1 MHRQHRVADHETATK
16 ISAPGDRRQVEIGL
30 DRVVHEPEP
39 LGRQCRTGR
48 GQCADRA
55 EIMGV
60 GRANS
65 GVRARVEKLR
75 RRAEEGHPD
84 LISKIEESVRIRVRR
99 RAVEQHQRRTG
110 SKP

>member
-1 MHRQHRVADHETATK
+1 
-16 ISAPGDRRQVEIGL
+16 
-30 DRVVHEPEP
+30 
-39 LGRQCRTGR
+39 
-48 GQCADRA
+48 
-55 EIMGV
+55 MGV

-84 LISKIEESVRIRVRR
+84 LIGKIEESVRIRVRR